1 MSEFRADTASG
12 RRPGSSARPGT
23 RGAPGGPAARP
34 PTGIRPMARLGTAM
48 PPGTAARPGTQA
60 RGAGAGLLG
69 AQIRVADRPVTR
81 EGLSGMKTASK
92 GPQRQIMDKS
102 YFLGQLRS
110 KMNELI
116 AENNKLQKEV
126 DNFNQENSTYLAYE
140 KRAEVLASEIKEKQ
154 GELADYNM
162 LVDKLNTN
170 TDIEEVQQEYNMLK
184 AQNDREA
191 QGMDAIFTERR
202 AKESQMKAVEQEIE
216 RERQAADVIVQNM
229 APEQQRSYMEMK
241 EANERLL
248 QELEAKQQ
256 ELDDLSAKKASLEA
270 SMANTP
276 LKLECVALY
285 GKLREVEA
293 KRNQMQAEDQAMLTP
308 EEERERLLKQ
318 VKEDNQE
325 IASMDRQLSE
335 VKEKIGHLNEEI
347 GQLENDMEEHQEG
360 ERNQK
365 YKELKKREESMDE
378 FLSAFEENRRQE
390 VERKAELEAAIV
402 SLLESI
408 SRSMG
413 RSKQISN
420 VSAQELRTMQEDLT
434 FKETEMKKSEVTAHG
449 LSGESQRLQLDL
461 EKVKQLETKIQAELE
476 ALKERERSMTEE
488 LVVYSDL
495 DALRAAGEDKKKRL
509 QEEKVTLALR
519 RDAFRKRLQA
529 LSGELEAAR
538 AQLQDNET
546 HAQLTNLERK
556 WQHHEQNNFV
566 MKEFIATK
574 SMESDYQPLMKSVMQ
589 QVSRYN
595 RLLQEGL
602 QGGRA

>member
-347 GQLENDMEEHQEG
+347 GQLENDMEEHQG

>member
-23 RGAPGGPAARP
+23 RGAPGGPATRP

-184 AQNDREA
+184 VQNDREA

-256 ELDDLSAKKASLEA
+256 ELDDLSAKKSSLEA
-270 SMANTP
+270 SMASTP

-347 GQLENDMEEHQEG
+347 GQLENDIEEHQG

-476 ALKERERSMTEE
+476 ALKERERSMTED

-509 QEEKVTLALR
+509 QEEKVTLVLR

-529 LSGELEAAR
+529 LSGEAEAAR
-538 AQLQDNET
+538 AQLQENET

-589 QVSRYN
+589 QVSQYN